1 MNNLTPAITPHLLH
15 APSVMKRHYSNLT
28 PTVNPRP
35 LYAPSVMNNLTP
47 AVTPYLL
54 HAPSVM
60 KRHHSSLTPAVTPA
74 VTPRP
79 LHAPSVR
86 TAPATAIANV
96 EGAVVEVVDDLC
108 SYIEANQHFVNA
120 GQVKFLEKHGRD
132 GLSQRFLTGMPTLLK
147 IVAGQDHGVDYYAIA
162 ALAKD
167 PSCTPDKNY
176 VGSYFLLPAY
186 GGETADWNGMR
197 ARAGQTSLAPTICA
211 ELQQPNDGRGRQ
223 SRTAIF
229 ATPVRSGSREKGF
242 GQTERP
248 ARM

>member
-1 MNNLTPAITPHLLH
+1 MSTNAAITSFFK
-15 APSVMKRHYSNLT
+15 ASNRSRHHSNIVPDT
-28 PTVNPRP
+28 
-35 LYAPSVMNNLTP
+35 
-47 AVTPYLL
+47 
-54 HAPSVM
+54 
-60 KRHHSSLTPAVTPA
+60 KRHHSSLTPAVTPRPLHAPSVMKQHHSNLTPA

-108 SYIEANQHFVNA
+108 SYIETNQHFVNA
-120 GQVKFLEKHGRD
+120 GQVKLLEKHGRD

-223 SRTAIF
+223 SRTAMF
-229 ATPVRSGSREKGF
+229 ATPVRSGSRETEF

-248 ARM
+248 ARILRYGYS

>member
-1 MNNLTPAITPHLLH
+1 MSTNAAITSFFK
-15 APSVMKRHYSNLT
+15 ASNRSRHHSNIVPDT
-28 PTVNPRP
+28 
-35 LYAPSVMNNLTP
+35 
-47 AVTPYLL
+47 
-54 HAPSVM
+54 
-60 KRHHSSLTPAVTPA
+60 KRHHSSLTPAVTPRPLHAPSVMKQHHSNLTPA

-108 SYIEANQHFVNA
+108 SYIETNQNFVNA
-120 GQVKFLEKHGRD
+120 GQ
-132 GLSQRFLTGMPTLLK
+132 

-223 SRTAIF
+223 SRTAMF
-229 ATPVRSGSREKGF
+229 ATPVRSGSRETEF